1 MKLVTIIGA
10 RPQFI
15 KSALLSKFLKKE
27 KVKEVI
33 VDTGQ
38 HFNFDMNKIFFNQLK
53 IPSPKYFLNINNLSH
68 NQMIAQML
76 IKLEVILLKEKPDY
90 VLVYGDT
97 NSTIAGSLA
106 AAKLNIKIIHVESG
120 LRSFNN
126 LMPEEINRKVADHLS
141 SYLLCPNKNSVN
153 NLKKEGI
160 INRKIINTG
169 DVMYDSYLF
178 FKKKQKPIYKFLK
191 KKFILL
197 TMHREENSNLIFI
210 KKIIKDLKYLPKDNL
225 IIFPAHPRLKKILK
239 IIKIQNNNLK
249 IIKPVG
255 YFQMLWLIN
264 NCKYVITDSGGL
276 QKEAYFAKK
285 YCFTIRNE
293 TEWVELVKLK
303 VNFLIKDRIKIINKK
318 LEILKNKKNFNI
330 KIYGKGTASL
340 KIAKFI
346 KKLKQIN

>member
-1 MKLVTIIGA
+1 
-10 RPQFI
+10 
-15 KSALLSKFLKKE
+15 
-27 KVKEVI
+27 
-33 VDTGQ
+33 
-38 HFNFDMNKIFFNQLK
+38 
-53 IPSPKYFLNINNLSH
+53 
-68 NQMIAQML
+68 MIAQML

-106 AAKLNIKIIHVESG
+106 AAKLNIKVIHVESG
-120 LRSFNN
+120 LRSYNS
-126 LMPEEINRKVADHLS
+126 LMPEEINRKVTDHLS

-160 INRKIINTG
+160 INKKIINTG

-178 FKKKQKPIYKFLK
+178 FKKKQKPIHKFLK

-197 TMHREENSNLIFI
+197 TIHREENSNLIFI

-318 LEILKNKKNFNI
+318 LEILKNKKNFNL
-330 KIYGKGTASL
+330 KIYRKGEASL

-346 KKLKQIN
+346 KKLKQKN